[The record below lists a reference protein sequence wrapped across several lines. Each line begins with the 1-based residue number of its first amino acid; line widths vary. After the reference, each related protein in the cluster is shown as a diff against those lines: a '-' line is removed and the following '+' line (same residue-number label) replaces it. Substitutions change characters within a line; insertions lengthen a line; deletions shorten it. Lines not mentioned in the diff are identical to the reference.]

1 MEEKRLED
9 ANEAMRESI
18 EHTQKTDAAHEADLG
33 STESNAEGAPQT
45 AEERKATEELTA
57 EINRLAEAFSRA
69 VRAAWQSDQR
79 KQLETDLNRGLRTL
93 VDNVEETLVKFN
105 RSEQGQ
111 DLREQAERVVVKVRS
126 SKVTEDLRQGL
137 TKGLGTVA
145 AELQELAER
154 LEKSEAA
161 QSKTGSQPGDDAQ
174 DIPVARE
181 DGENKASDIPKT
193 PPQV

>member
-1 MEEKRLED
+1 MDEKHLED
-9 ANEAMRESI
+9 AHEAMRESI
-18 EHTQKTDAAHEADLG
+18 EHSQKTDAAHEAQLG
-33 STESNAEGAPQT
+33 SGAGSEQS
-45 AEERKATEELTA
+45 AEERKATEELSA

-79 KQLETDLNRGLRTL
+79 KQLETDLNRGLRSL

-111 DLREQAERVVVKVRS
+111 ELREQAERVVVKVRS

-137 TKGLGTVA
+137 TKGLGVVA

-154 LEKSEAA
+154 MEKGEAA
-161 QSKTGSQPGDDAQ
+161 HSKSASSTTDDPQ
-174 DIPVARE
+174 DIPVSRE
-181 DGENKASDIPKT
+181 DGENKPGDT
-193 PPQV
+193 PQA

>member
-1 MEEKRLED
+1 MDEKRLED
-9 ANEAMRESI
+9 ANEAMRESM
-18 EHTQKTDAAHEADLG
+18 EHKPKTDAANEAGVDSTAQG
-33 STESNAEGAPQT
+33 STQSAED
-45 AEERKATEELTA
+45 RKATEELSA

-79 KQLETDLNRGLRTL
+79 KQLETDLNRGLRSL

-111 DLREQAERVVVKVRS
+111 ELREQAERVVVKVRS

-137 TKGLGTVA
+137 TKGLSVVA

-154 LEKSEAA
+154 MEKDEAA
-161 QSKTGSQPGDDAQ
+161 QAKGTATAAGDAQ

-181 DGENKASDIPKT
+181 NDENK
-193 PPQV
+193 PPQA